1 MTRVLR
7 WGRSAYETVEELE
20 AEGVSLEA
28 LGCRVRRDE
37 GREPDLAGVEI
48 LVVTSKQRVDAAV
61 FKRAEALQLVITTT
75 SGHDHVDLEAAEAA
89 GVAVARCPLAR
100 RDAVVDTSL
109 AMGLSLLRQLPVL
122 HDRARAGVWARG
134 ELPGMP
140 MGRVRG
146 LDVGVVGYGVIGR
159 RATEAWRN
167 LGARVRWHDPAVS
180 GSLPLEDLFALSS
193 LVTLHCA
200 LTPSSEGLIGD
211 AACAAMAPGTV
222 VLNTARGRCV
232 DVASLVRAEH
242 LGGVGLDVY
251 PEEPWPDLAAL
262 AARPNTILTPH
273 AAGYHPGLGAA
284 IVEEVEASVA
294 AWCEQAPLL
303 NRLV

>member
-7 WGRSAYETVEELE
+7 WGRSAYETAAELE
-20 AEGVSLEA
+20 TEGVALEA
-28 LGCRVRRDE
+28 LGCEVTRDE
-37 GREPDLAGVEI
+37 GPEPPLEDVQI

-61 FKRAEALQLVITTT
+61 FGRAEALQLVITTT
-75 SGHDHVDLEAAEAA
+75 SGHDHVDLAAAEAA

-109 AMGLSLLRQLPVL
+109 AMGLSLLRRLPVL
-122 HDRARAGVWARG
+122 HDRARAGVWART

-140 MGRVRG
+140 MGLVRG

-180 GSLPLEDLFALSS
+180 GSLPLEDLCALSRV
-193 LVTLHCA
+193 VTLHCA
-200 LTPSSEGLIGD
+200 LTPTSEGLIGD
-211 AACAAMAPGTV
+211 VTCAAMAPGTLV
-222 VLNTARGRCV
+222 VNTARGRCV
-232 DVASLVRAEH
+232 DVAALLRAEH
-242 LGGVGLDVY
+242 LGGVALDVY
-251 PEEPWPDLAAL
+251 PEEPWPDLAVL

-284 IVEEVEASVA
+284 IVAEVASAVA
-294 AWCEQAPLL
+294 AWCEDAPLL